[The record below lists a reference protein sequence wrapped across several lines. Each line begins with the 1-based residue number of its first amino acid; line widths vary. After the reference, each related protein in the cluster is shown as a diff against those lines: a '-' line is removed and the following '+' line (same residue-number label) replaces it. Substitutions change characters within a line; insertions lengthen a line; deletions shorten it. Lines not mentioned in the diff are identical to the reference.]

1 MSSEFYK
8 SIPLT
13 LSGTDVANIVQV
25 PATEEGYWSQEA
37 AIHWVSSYD
46 SEGSSFYGN
55 VQASGV
61 GVSIGSYVDTF
72 YQQAIGTHPGTSLSI
87 GSTTTVLSMKD
98 SNGPDFNE
106 VPTLP
111 LLAVDSS
118 GDIYEMDSASGIKL
132 GIRLAEEVHSNEM
145 HGSFRIGATRP
156 SADYVEWDAAV
167 FSDTLA
173 NGSVPYSIWRKNIFA
188 SGSSATN
195 HRAAAPVP
203 FLIRLK
209 DSDAPDIQEMDPFEC
224 WSTLTTLLLAGMEA
238 SGVGSYQLRS
248 SAQGAPTDPG
258 TWVARGTAID
268 TRNTTQNFQYTSQQY
283 TSPQFT
289 RQYSGQYTT
298 QFTGQSFADIPTQF
312 AGIRQVAFSGNRS
325 YTNQYAGSRNFAA
338 PYAGSRPYAGQ
349 YTSDPQSFIG
359 TRQFA
364 GSRNYG
370 GQYTGGTEYFA
381 GSRAGQFSGTRQ
393 FTGARSFIRYFQ
405 RQYSGAR
412 GGYYPFSG
420 SYAGTVYTPYNVV
433 NFRPIGFN
441 SSATFSGS
449 TTYTGFTPGNPGNPG
464 NPGFTNPGS
473 SAFIDLGGFLGGGPV
488 EVFYA
493 GNTNQPNSGNP
504 PNPGTPNS
512 STVPNS
518 RTEYY
523 SSIGYETQ
531 YFSGTTASTGYFS
544 GSRNG
549 IAYFSGNYLGPASQ
563 TSTGNR
569 QFTGAGTFAGN
580 RNANFAGNRQ
590 YAGSRNY
597 ASANYLSAPTQF
609 SGTRQFAGSR
619 PYAAQYS
626 GSRNYG
632 AQYAGSRQYLGNF
645 VGPQAGQFTGIVPT
659 TYTAQ
664 YTTQFSGQYSSNY
677 TSQYSAQYTGET
689 LVALSTT
696 IETYTL
702 YCKISES

>member
-1 MSSEFYK
+1 MSSELNK

-13 LSGTDVANIVQV
+13 LSGTDVAQV
-25 PATEEGYWSQEA
+25 PSATEEGYWSQEA
-37 AIHWVSSYD
+37 AIDWVSSYD
-46 SEGSSFYGN
+46 SEGSEFYGN

-61 GVSIGSYVDTF
+61 GISIGSYVDTF
-72 YQQAIGTHPGTSLSI
+72 YEQAVGTHPGTSLSV
-87 GSTTTVLSMKD
+87 GSTTTSLSMMD
-98 SNGPDFNE
+98 STGPDFNE
-106 VPTLP
+106 VPELP

-118 GDIYEMDSASGIKL
+118 GDIYEMDSASGIKF

-145 HGSFRIGATRP
+145 HGSFRLSSTRP
-156 SADYVEWDAAV
+156 SADYVEWDATV
-167 FSDTLA
+167 FTDTLA

-188 SGSSATN
+188 SGSSATD
-195 HRAAAPVP
+195 HLAATPAS
-203 FLIRLK
+203 FLLRLK
-209 DSDAPDIQEMDPFEC
+209 DSDAPDIQEMDAAEC
-224 WSTLTTLLLAGMEA
+224 RSTLTTLLLAGMEA

-248 SAQGAPTDPG
+248 SSQGAPTDSG

-268 TRNTTQNFQYTSQQY
+268 TRNTTQNLQYTTQQY

-298 QFTGQSFADIPTQF
+298 QFTGQSFADVPTQF

-325 YTNQYAGSRNFAA
+325 YAAQYAGSRNFAA
-338 PYAGSRPYAGQ
+338 PYAGSRPYAAQ
-349 YTSDPQSFIG
+349 YTSNPTNFSG

-364 GSRNYG
+364 GSRNFAA
-370 GQYTGGTEYFA
+370 QYTGNTQYFA
-381 GSRAGQFSGTRQ
+381 GSRSGQFAGNRQ
-393 FTGARSFIRYFQ
+393 FTGARQFIRYFQ
-405 RQYSGAR
+405 RQYSGSR

-420 SYAGTVYTPYNVV
+420 NYTGTVYTPYNAVY
-433 NFRPIGFN
+433 FRPVGFN
-441 SSATFSGS
+441 SQATFSGS
-449 TTYTGFTPGNPGNPG
+449 TTYTGFTPGNPG
-464 NPGFTNPGS
+464 FQNPGS
-473 SAFIDLGGFLGGGPV
+473 TDYFDLGGFVGGGFVP
-488 EVFYA
+488 VFYA
-493 GNTNQPNSGNP
+493 GNTNP
-504 PNPGTPNS
+504 PNAGTNNS

-531 YFSGTTASTGYFS
+531 YFSGTTASPGYFS
-544 GSRNG
+544 GSRAG
-549 IAYFSGNYLGPASQ
+549 IAYFSGNYLGPATSN
-563 TSTGNR
+563 STGNR
-569 QFTGAGTFAGN
+569 QFTGLRYFAGN
-580 RNANFAGNRQ
+580 RNANFAGIRQ
-590 YAGSRNY
+590 FAGTRNY
-597 ASANYLSAPTQF
+597 GAQYTSAPANF

-626 GSRNYG
+626 GSRNY
-632 AQYAGSRQYLGNF
+632 AAPYSGSRQYLGNF
-645 VGPQAGQFTGIVPT
+645 IGPQSGQFTGIVPT

-677 TSQYSAQYTGET
+677 TSQYSNQYTGET

>member
-13 LSGTDVANIVQV
+13 LSGTDVAQV
-25 PATEEGYWSQEA
+25 PSATEEGYWSQEA
-37 AIHWVSSYD
+37 AIDWVSSYD

-87 GSTTTVLSMKD
+87 GSTTTVLNMKD
-98 SNGPDFNE
+98 STGPDFNE

-156 SADYVEWDAAV
+156 SADYVEWDTQV

-195 HRAAAPVP
+195 HLAATPGS
-203 FLIRLK
+203 FLLRLK
-209 DSDAPDIQEMDPFEC
+209 DSDAPDIQEMDAAEC
-224 WSTLTTLLLAGMEA
+224 RSTLTTLLLAGMEA

-268 TRNTTQNFQYTSQQY
+268 TRNTTQNLQYTTQQY

-325 YTNQYAGSRNFAA
+325 YAAQYLGSRNFAA

-349 YTSDPQSFIG
+349 YTSNPQSFIG

-393 FTGARSFIRYFQ
+393 FTGARQFIRYFQ

-420 SYAGTVYTPYNVV
+420 NYAGTVYTPYNVV

-464 NPGFTNPGS
+464 NPGFQNPGS
-473 SAFIDLGGFLGGGPV
+473 VDYVDIGFLGV
-488 EVFYA
+488 
-493 GNTNQPNSGNP
+493 T
-504 PNPGTPNS
+504 
-512 STVPNS
+512 S
-518 RTEYY
+518 R
-523 SSIGYETQ
+523 
-531 YFSGTTASTGYFS
+531 
-544 GSRNG
+544 
-549 IAYFSGNYLGPASQ
+549 
-563 TSTGNR
+563 
-569 QFTGAGTFAGN
+569 GAV
-580 RNANFAGNRQ
+580 RW
-590 YAGSRNY
+590 
-597 ASANYLSAPTQF
+597 
-609 SGTRQFAGSR
+609 
-619 PYAAQYS
+619 
-626 GSRNYG
+626 
-632 AQYAGSRQYLGNF
+632 
-645 VGPQAGQFTGIVPT
+645 
-659 TYTAQ
+659 
-664 YTTQFSGQYSSNY
+664 
-677 TSQYSAQYTGET
+677 
-689 LVALSTT
+689 
-696 IETYTL
+696 
-702 YCKISES
+702 

>member
-1 MSSEFYK
+1 MSSELNK

-13 LSGTDVANIVQV
+13 LSGTDVAQV
-25 PATEEGYWSQEA
+25 PSATEEGYWSQEA
-37 AIHWVSSYD
+37 AIDWVSSYD
-46 SEGSSFYGN
+46 SEGSEFYGN

-61 GVSIGSYVDTF
+61 GISIGSYVDTF
-72 YQQAIGTHPGTSLSI
+72 YEQAVGTHPGTSLSV
-87 GSTTTVLSMKD
+87 GSTTTSLSMMD
-98 SNGPDFNE
+98 STGPDFNE
-106 VPTLP
+106 VPELP

-118 GDIYEMDSASGIKL
+118 GDIYEMDSASGIKF

-145 HGSFRIGATRP
+145 HGSFRLSSTRP
-156 SADYVEWDAAV
+156 SADYVEWDATV
-167 FSDTLA
+167 FTDTLA

-188 SGSSATN
+188 SGSSATD
-195 HRAAAPVP
+195 HLTATPAS
-203 FLIRLK
+203 FLLRLK
-209 DSDAPDIQEMDPFEC
+209 DSDAPDIQEMDAAEC
-224 WSTLTTLLLAGMEA
+224 RSTLTTLLLAGMEA

-248 SAQGAPTDPG
+248 SSQGAPTDSG

-268 TRNTTQNFQYTSQQY
+268 TRNTTQNLQYTTQQY

-298 QFTGQSFADIPTQF
+298 QFTGQSFADVPTQF

-325 YTNQYAGSRNFAA
+325 YAAQYAGSRNFAA
-338 PYAGSRPYAGQ
+338 PYAGSRPYSGQ
-349 YTSDPQSFIG
+349 YTSAPTNFSG

-364 GSRNYG
+364 GSRNFA
-370 GQYTGGTEYFA
+370 GQYTGNTQYFA
-381 GSRAGQFSGTRQ
+381 GTTSGQFAGNRQ
-393 FTGARSFIRYFQ
+393 FTGARQFIRYFQ
-405 RQYSGAR
+405 TQYSGAR

-420 SYAGTVYTPYNVV
+420 SYTGIVYTPYNAVY
-433 NFRPIGFN
+433 FRPVGFN
-441 SSATFSGS
+441 SQATFSGS
-449 TTYTGFTPGNPGNPG
+449 TTYTGFTPGNPG
-464 NPGFTNPGS
+464 FQNPGS
-473 SAFIDLGGFLGGGPV
+473 VDYVDLGGFLGGGPV
-488 EVFYA
+488 AVFYA
-493 GNTNQPNSGNP
+493 GNTNP
-504 PNPGTPNS
+504 PNAGTNNS

-531 YFSGTTASTGYFS
+531 YFSGTTASPGYFS
-544 GSRNG
+544 GSRAG
-549 IAYFSGNYLGPASQ
+549 IAYFSGNYLGPASA
-563 TSTGNR
+563 TYAGNR
-569 QFTGAGTFAGN
+569 QFTGAGQFAGN

-590 YAGSRNY
+590 FAGTRNY
-597 ASANYLSAPTQF
+597 AAQYTSAPANF

-619 PYAAQYS
+619 PYADNYA
-626 GSRNYG
+626 GSRNY
-632 AQYAGSRQYLGNF
+632 AAPYSGSRQYLGNF
-645 VGPQAGQFTGIVPT
+645 IGPQSGQFTGIVPT

-677 TSQYSAQYTGET
+677 TSQYSNQYTGET